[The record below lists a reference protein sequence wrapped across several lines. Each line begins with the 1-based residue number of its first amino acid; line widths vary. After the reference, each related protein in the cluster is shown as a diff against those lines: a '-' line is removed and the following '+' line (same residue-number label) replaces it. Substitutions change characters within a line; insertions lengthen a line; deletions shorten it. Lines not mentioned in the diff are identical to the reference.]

1 MKWNKL
7 VKRLSVITAL
17 VGTGALLAACG
28 NSNDKSADKGSYQSE
43 LTQKGKLTVGL
54 EGTYAPYSYRQD
66 GKLKGFEVDLATDIA
81 KKMNLK
87 VDFVQT
93 KWDSLIAGLGSN
105 KYDAVMNNMTVTP
118 ERKKLYSFS
127 TPYSY
132 SYYTL
137 ITRNNTNI
145 NSIKDIKGKNIVD
158 GAGTDNAVVA
168 KNFGANV
175 SATPESSTAYQLI
188 QQGRADGTVNAVPAW
203 KYYAKHNSTKGLKE
217 VDVPA
222 SLQKPAETSVMMNK
236 NSKQIT
242 KKVNQAIEEL
252 RKDGTLKK
260 LSIKYFGS
268 DITTNNK

>member
-1 MKWNKL
+1 MKINKL
-7 VKRLSVITAL
+7 IKRLSVVTAL
-17 VGTGALLAACG
+17 IGTGVVLAACG
-28 NSNDKSADKGSYQSE
+28 NSNNSSSNGSYQSE
-43 LTQKGKLTVGL
+43 LTKKGTLTVGL

-87 VDFVQT
+87 VNFVQT

-118 ERKKLYSFS
+118 QREKLYSFS
-127 TPYSY
+127 TPYTY

-137 ITRNNTNI
+137 ITRSDSNI
-145 NSIKDIKGKNIVD
+145 KSIKDIKGKNIVD

-168 KNFGANV
+168 KNFGAKV
-175 SATPESSTAYQLI
+175 SSTPESATGYQLI

-222 SLQKPAETSVMMNK
+222 SLQKPAETSVMLNK
-236 NSKQIT
+236 NSKAVT
-242 KKVNQAIEEL
+242 KKVNQAIKEL
-252 RKDGTLKK
+252 RADGTLKK

-268 DITTNNK
+268 DITTK